1 MPRRIAPL
9 LVMFILALSAGAGLA
24 PFPAPGRTHAQV
36 VGTPDLA
43 GQLRSVTLGLPE
55 RTLAQPAPA
64 PQQPGTY
71 VLNLSTGTVLA
82 VGGALAAGSSP
93 ETAWSPDGSRLAVAG
108 SPDESGSGG
117 GLQIVDL
124 AGGVTVV
131 ATAEQGRASHL
142 NFSPDGARLAF
153 IFQGAIGSITVDS
166 PALYIWPVS
175 GGAARQMLSAGVL
188 TFAWTPDSAG
198 ITVSQFLPGTSVDTP
213 SGRMVTLDAGS
224 GEVIATPLAGE
235 NATCAVGLAWSP
247 DGAYLAYGGSGF
259 HQGCGTDPSGL
270 GLWSWEAATGTST
283 HLFTGTAAAPQWQAD
298 GSILDTVAGTTDPRA
313 LPISLRSF
321 RPDGSGSSTL
331 VDGIPNQFPAPDN
344 LFQTAAGVVMY
355 GLSGCD
361 AASAWVI
368 DAGSGPR
375 RLSDPFAFAYRP
387 QLSPDGRAVAWV
399 AVGPSSSDLVLAAED
414 GSSTRTLLSGA
425 SGMTMSPGA
434 WSPTGTALVF
444 AVTAEQ
450 ATDCL
455 PS

>member
-1 MPRRIAPL
+1 MPRHVAPP
-9 LVMFILALSAGAGLA
+9 LVMFILAVSAGAGLI
-24 PFPAPGRTHAQV
+24 PSPAPG
-36 VGTPDLA
+36 
-43 GQLRSVTLGLPE
+43 

-64 PQQPGTY
+64 PQLPGTY
-71 VLNLSTGTVLA
+71 VLNLSTGTVLS
-82 VGGALAAGSSP
+82 VGGVLASGFSP

-124 AGGVTVV
+124 AGGATVV
-131 ATAEQGRASHL
+131 ATAEQGRASQL
-142 NFSPDGARLAF
+142 AFSPDGSRLAF
-153 IFQGAIGSITVDS
+153 IFEGAIGPITVDS

-188 TFAWTPDSAG
+188 TFAWTPDSAA
-198 ITVSQFLPGTSVDTP
+198 ITVSQFLPGPSMDAP
-213 SGRMVTLDAGS
+213 SGRMVTLDARS
-224 GEVIATPLAGE
+224 GDVINTPLQGE

-259 HQGCGTDPSGL
+259 HQGCGTDPNGF
-270 GLWSWEAATGTST
+270 GLWSWEAAAGTST
-283 HLFTGTAAAPQWQAD
+283 RLFTGTAAAPLWQAD
-298 GSILDTVAGTTDPRA
+298 GSILDTVAGTTDPSA

-321 RPDGSGSSTL
+321 RPDGSGSTIL
-331 VDGIPNQFPAPDN
+331 VDSISNQFPAPDN

-368 DAGSGPR
+368 DPGSTPR
-375 RLSDPFAFAYRP
+375 RLSAPSVFAYRP
-387 QLSPDGRAVAWV
+387 QLSPDGRTVAWV
-399 AVGPSSSDLVLAAED
+399 AVGSSSSDLVLAAED
-414 GSSTRTLLSGA
+414 GSSARMVLSGA

-434 WSPTGTALVF
+434 WSPDGTALVF

-455 PS
+455 PE